1 MPLRQQPL
9 ADVSTPG
16 HGQAATGLSEDDIE
30 RLKELLSQD
39 PRPAYHD
46 DPDRIYGLNY
56 AGHNVRFKVEGKTLT
71 VLSID

>member
-1 MPLRQQPL
+1 M
-9 ADVSTPG
+9 STPG

-46 DPDRIYGLNY
+46 DPERIYGLDY
-56 AGHNVRFKVEGKTLT
+56 AGHNVRFKVEGKVLT